1 MRRLF
6 SAAAVVGLGLASWLA
21 FSGQA
26 SAEIVISINKSK
38 QRMAVLVDGTQQH
51 LWTVSTGTGGGPPSG
66 SYRPARLERK
76 WFSRKYGMSP
86 MPYSI
91 FFHEGY
97 AIHGTVYLSRLG
109 QRASHGCVR
118 LHPNN
123 AATLFALVQS
133 RGMAATTI
141 MISNTEFARPINLRP
156 ALSTASE
163 ASETTAS
170 VPAAPPAPPAF
181 VPDTDVPPEYAGA
194 LPPTPA
200 VPAGVEE

>member
-1 MRRLF
+1 
-6 SAAAVVGLGLASWLA
+6 
-21 FSGQA
+21 
-26 SAEIVISINKSK
+26 
-38 QRMAVLVDGTQQH
+38 
-51 LWTVSTGTGGGPPSG
+51 
-66 SYRPARLERK
+66 
-76 WFSRKYGMSP
+76 

-123 AATLFALVQS
+123 AATLFALVQA
-133 RGMAATTI
+133 RGMAVTTI

-170 VPAAPPAPPAF
+170 APASPPAF
-181 VPDTDVPPEYAGA
+181 VPDTDIPPEYTGVT
-194 LPPTPA
+194 PPPPA
-200 VPAGVEE
+200 PATVEE

>member
-1 MRRLF
+1 MRRLI
-6 SAAAVVGLGLASWLA
+6 SAATAVGLGLASWCWSTGHA
-21 FSGQA
+21 D
-26 SAEIVISINKSK
+26 AEIVISINKAK
-38 QRMAVLVDGTQQH
+38 QRMAVLVDGTEQH
-51 LWTVSTGTGGGPPSG
+51 RWTVSTGTGGGPPSG

-123 AATLFALVQS
+123 AATLFALVQA

-156 ALSTASE
+156 TLSTASE

-170 VPAAPPAPPAF
+170 VPASPPPPPAF
-181 VPDTDVPPEYAGA
+181 VPDTDIPPEYAGA
-194 LPPTPA
+194 IPSPPA
-200 VPAGVEE
+200 APAGVEE

>member
-6 SAAAVVGLGLASWLA
+6 SAATVVGLGLASWLS

-26 SAEIVISINKSK
+26 SAEIVISINKAK

-66 SYRPARLERK
+66 SYRPERMERK

-86 MPYSI
+86 MPHSI

-97 AIHGTVYLSRLG
+97 AIHGTIYLSRLG

-141 MISNTEFARPINLRP
+141 VISNTEFARPINLRP
-156 ALSTASE
+156 AVSTASA

-170 VPAAPPAPPAF
+170 VPASPPPPPAF
-181 VPDTDVPPEYAGA
+181 VPDTDIPPEYAGA
-194 LPPTPA
+194 MPPPA
-200 VPAGVEE
+200 AAPPKTDQ